1 MDILEI
7 FGILWKYKNE
17 RKLNKGKNEFLE
29 TDSPKDLGKNPDSN
43 CEEMQESF

>member
-17 RKLNKGKNEFLE
+17 RKLNKERAADFVNVMK
-29 TDSPKDLGKNPDSN
+29 T
-43 CEEMQESF
+43 